1 MKIEVSTHKL
11 FGYRATLHTA
21 KQLATPAVKLV
32 NRSVPGSMPDVQ
44 ITLTNPRGMAELAT
58 LAEVE
63 LAGGGVDRR
72 VRDREERHA
81 AREGRAT
88 AGRAVPLADGSVLV
102 LINVDQNE
110 SPGDFAITLVHEL
123 VHAMQFS
130 RKGVRERIIRD
141 RRDCF
146 KAERQSRRQ
155 ARENERCHDEE
166 EREAYSCEYLADQ
179 IVPGARAA

>member
-1 MKIEVSTHKL
+1 MNISVSTHKL
-11 FGYRATLHTA
+11 FGYRATLRTA

-32 NRSVPGSMPDVQ
+32 NRTVTGSMPDVQ

-63 LAGGGVDRR
+63 LAGGGVDKR
-72 VRDREERHA
+72 VAQREERHA
-81 AREGRAT
+81 AREGRSVF
-88 AGRAVPLADGSVLV
+88 GRAVPLADGSVLI
-102 LINVDQNE
+102 LINVDRTE
-110 SPGDFAITLVHEL
+110 SPGEFAITLVHEL

-141 RRDCF
+141 RRHCF
-146 KAERQSRRQ
+146 NIERQSRRQ
-155 ARENERCHDEE
+155 SREQERCHDEE
-166 EREAYSCEYLADQ
+166 EREAYSREYLADQ

>member
-11 FGYRATLHTA
+11 FGYRATLRTA

-32 NRSVPGSMPDVQ
+32 NRSVPGTMPDVQ

-63 LAGGGVDRR
+63 LAGGGVDKR
-72 VRDREERHA
+72 VAQREERHA
-81 AREGRAT
+81 AREGRDA

-102 LINVDQNE
+102 LINVDQNQ
-110 SPGDFAITLVHEL
+110 SPGEFAITLVHEL

-146 KAERQSRRQ
+146 NIERQSRRQ

-166 EREAYSCEYLADQ
+166 EREAYSREYLADQ
-179 IVPGARAA
+179 IVLGARAA